1 MDTLVEMAIER
12 MITASVYVKMESYL
26 ESGELNMP
34 MVS

>member
-1 MDTLVEMAIER
+1 MDTLVEMTIDR
-12 MITASVYVKMESYL
+12 MITASVFLKMESYL